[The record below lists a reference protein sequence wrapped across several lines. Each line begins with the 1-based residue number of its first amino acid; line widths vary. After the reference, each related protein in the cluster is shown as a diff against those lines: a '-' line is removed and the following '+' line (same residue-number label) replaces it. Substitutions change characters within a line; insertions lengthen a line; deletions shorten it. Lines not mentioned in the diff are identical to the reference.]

1 MKSYFEITH
10 DREFLQHF
18 LTVWRTKSISAEM
31 VELLKENS
39 GSDPYAA
46 YGYGRWLSLVNP
58 DGNSLK
64 KAEDLLAWAGSKGV
78 QDANAALA
86 IMNYDGR
93 IELDKA
99 CHEIHAYLMQTSYSN
114 GSELAQYLLLENL
127 VYGGYGTQKDPALA
141 ADILQKHLDKN
152 PGSDPIYYDLLGQA
166 LASSDP
172 EAAEKAYLTS
182 IERSNE
188 DSYYSLALLYL
199 CILPPKI
206 EQFCH

>member
-18 LTVWRTKSISAEM
+18 LTVWRIRSISPQM
-31 VELLKENS
+31 VELLEEQCEN
-39 GSDPYAA
+39 DPYAA
-46 YGYGRWLSLVNP
+46 YGYGRWLSVVNP
-58 DGNSLK
+58 DGNCLK
-64 KAEDLLAWAGSKGV
+64 KAEALLTWASSNGV
-78 QDANAALA
+78 PDADAALA
-86 IMNYDGR
+86 GMYYDGLTESDEAR
-93 IELDKA
+93 PD
-99 CHEIHAYLMQTSYSN
+99 IHASLMQTSYSN

-152 PGSDPIYYDLLGQA
+152 PGSDPIYYDLLGKA

-182 IERSNE
+182 VM
-188 DSYYSLALLYL
+188 
-199 CILPPKI
+199 
-206 EQFCH
+206 